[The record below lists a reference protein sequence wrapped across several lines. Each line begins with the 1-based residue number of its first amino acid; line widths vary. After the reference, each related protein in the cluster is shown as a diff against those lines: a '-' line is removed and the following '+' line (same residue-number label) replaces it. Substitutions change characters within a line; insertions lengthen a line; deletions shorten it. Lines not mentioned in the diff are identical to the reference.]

1 MAKELQEVKEM
12 DVWAELAES
21 KAKVDMLQMTVDV
34 VAEEAKQIRRDNALL
49 RLKLAKA
56 TGELDGL
63 VNAKQEIG

>member
-1 MAKELQEVKEM
+1 MAKELQEMKEM

-21 KAKVDMLQMTVDV
+21 KAKVDTLQMTVDV

-56 TGELDGL
+56 TGDE
-63 VNAKQEIG
+63 A